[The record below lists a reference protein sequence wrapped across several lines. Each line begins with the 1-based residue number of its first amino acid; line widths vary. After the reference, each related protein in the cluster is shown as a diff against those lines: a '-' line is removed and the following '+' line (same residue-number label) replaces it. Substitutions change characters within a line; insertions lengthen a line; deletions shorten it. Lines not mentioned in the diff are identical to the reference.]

1 MKKNISIFTILLF
14 FGAANLGHA
23 GLCTTGQHVGN
34 PHCHG
39 HSSTAGTSSS
49 NTLSSTG
56 SHGQTPDPATQN
68 PLTGSVTP
76 NHHNTQLIPVPPKPK
91 QIKTPIP
98 SPKQVTQQVPKPI
111 PQKIPQLVK
120 VPPKPA
126 MVPTATPH
134 KVPQAVPP
142 KIPQKTPQLVK
153 TPPQP
158 TLAPVATPPKV
169 PQAVPSKIPQRV
181 PSITITGSY
190 QPGPSGNSPVPTA
203 TGTYQPG
210 PSGFAPVPTVSGT
223 YQRGPAGYAPVPA
236 ITGTYLQGPS
246 GYSSVPVPK
255 PGLTPTSI
263 PPKVPSVT
271 QKTPQL
277 IPPRT
282 VPGAQLGQL
291 QTHSSSMSRQSGP
304 NGEIH
309 GQGRQ
314 MLKSTMTPNYQ
325 PTHQFITVNEHLEL
339 PVTSGPHPQGIAYNL
354 EVIEP
359 GIQNKQVA
367 VYRSNDA
374 REVLY
379 KDAIKMDSTGFF
391 LIDLGIRD
399 PEYIK

>member
-1 MKKNISIFTILLF
+1 MLPAMKKNISIFAILLF

-23 GLCTTGQHVGN
+23 GLCTTGQHIGN

-68 PLTGSVTP
+68 PQTGSVIP

-91 QIKTPIP
+91 QIKDPIP

-111 PQKIPQLVK
+111 PQKTPQLVK
-120 VPPKPA
+120 APPKPT

-142 KIPQKTPQLVK
+142 KIPQQ
-153 TPPQP
+153 
-158 TLAPVATPPKV
+158 
-169 PQAVPSKIPQRV
+169 V
-181 PSITITGSY
+181 PSITITGNY
-190 QPGPSGNSPVPTA
+190 QSGPSGNSPVPTA

-223 YQRGPAGYAPVPA
+223 YQHGPAGYAPVPA

-277 IPPRT
+277 IPPKT
-282 VPGAQLGQL
+282 VPGAQPGQL
-291 QTHSSSMSRQSGP
+291 QTHSSSMSRQSGSK
-304 NGEIH
+304 GQIH

-325 PTHQFITVNEHLEL
+325 PTQHFITVNEHLEL

-374 REVLY
+374 RELPY